1 CLISYFFFQAEDGI
15 RDRNVTGVQTCALPI
30 SVVAHPAGH
39 RHPVADGHRHG
50 MGGRAHED
58 AVAGGAV
65 AVAAGLLHEEAAQPR
80 LEVGGHDT
88 ARGHADPQ
96 HRGNEGRTLDRADV
110 DGLGPRDARREQEKD
125 GREEEEGRARPA
137 HHKEVYTQREAPRSG
152 APPAFHPKGEPMIR
166 FRHRT
171 GRMLV
176 LAVTTMTAALP
187 LTASPQ
193 AATARPATP
202 QHDSAPKPATT
213 PAAELV
219 DINTASVEQLMAL

>member
-1 CLISYFFFQAEDGI
+1 
-15 RDRNVTGVQTCALPI
+15 
-30 SVVAHPAGH
+30 
-39 RHPVADGHRHG
+39 
-50 MGGRAHED
+50 
-58 AVAGGAV
+58 
-65 AVAAGLLHEEAAQPR
+65 
-80 LEVGGHDT
+80 
-88 ARGHADPQ
+88 
-96 HRGNEGRTLDRADV
+96 
-110 DGLGPRDARREQEKD
+110 
-125 GREEEEGRARPA
+125 
-137 HHKEVYTQREAPRSG
+137 
-152 APPAFHPKGEPMIR
+152 MIR

-219 DINTASVEQLMAL
+219 DINTASVEQLMALPGIGDVYAKKIIDGRPYKSKFELVTRKIIPRTTYSKMRELVIAKQPK